1 LPVNIQSEGSFLNQP
16 AIETV
21 NSHSPALSIRVVTS
35 RMFGENCYIV
45 SLPGR
50 ADCVVIDPGLEPGRI
65 LTVMRDAGLEP
76 AAILCTHGH
85 ADHIA
90 GNAAVKKAFPDA
102 PLIIGEG
109 DAEKLVD
116 PDLNLSAL
124 FSAPLVSPPADR
136 HVREGDVVEAAGM
149 SFLVRET
156 PGHSSGHVVFI
167 TKDQD
172 PWVVFGGDVLFQG
185 SIGRTDFPDGDFE
198 QLFASIRDKL
208 FTLPT
213 ETQVYPGHGE
223 PTTVGEEKETN
234 PYVGARSV

>member
-1 LPVNIQSEGSFLNQP
+1 LNP
-16 AIETV
+16 PGIW
-21 NSHSPALSIRVVTS
+21 IRTVTS
-35 RMFGENCYIV
+35 RMFGENCYV
-45 SLPGR
+45 VRLPGR
-50 ADCVVIDPGLEPGRI
+50 PDCVVIDPGLEPGRI
-65 LTVMRDAGLEP
+65 LALMEDSGLEP

-90 GNAAVKKAFPDA
+90 GNAAMKNAFPNA

-116 PDLNLSAL
+116 PELNLSAM
-124 FSAPLVSPPADR
+124 FSAPLVSPAADR
-136 HVREGDVVEAAGM
+136 LVREGDIVEAAGM

-167 TKDQD
+167 TKDQQ

-185 SIGRTDFPDGDFE
+185 SVGRTDFPDGDFD

-208 FTLPT
+208 FTLPADT
-213 ETQVYPGHGE
+213 EVYPGHGE
-223 PTTVGEEKETN
+223 PTTIGEEMETN
-234 PYVGARSV
+234 PYVGRQAM